1 MILSFLPK
9 TFKWQLQRKEQNF
22 YLNQTLK
29 KFLGIREEAS
39 GVTLENGEKITSKV
53 VVNVAG
59 PHSMKVNQMA
69 DVENDMNI
77 KTKAL
82 KVEVCHVPS
91 PSGFNY
97 EREGF
102 VISDSDIG
110 CYSRPEIGNNVL
122 IGVVKTL
129 SVMKDCS

>member
-1 MILSFLPK
+1 M
-9 TFKWQLQRKEQNF
+9 
-22 YLNQTLK
+22 
-29 KFLGIREEAS
+29 
-39 GVTLENGEKITSKV
+39 KI
-53 VVNVAG
+53 
-59 PHSMKVNQMA
+59 NQMA

-91 PSGFNY
+91 PPGFNY
-97 EREGF
+97 EKEGF

-122 IGVVKTL
+122 IGSEDPECDERLFVDPDIWDESFSEQWRTQV
-129 SVMKDCS
+129 

>member
-1 MILSFLPK
+1 MAASK
-9 TFKWQLQRKEQNF
+9 KGA
-22 YLNQTLK
+22 
-29 KFLGIREEAS
+29 KFLFKSSVKEIIQEKGRVS
-39 GVTLENGEKITSKV
+39 GVVLENGKKINAKI

-97 EREGF
+97 EKEGF

-110 CYSRPEIGNNVL
+110 CYSLSL
-122 IGVVKTL
+122 IHI
-129 SVMKDCS
+129 